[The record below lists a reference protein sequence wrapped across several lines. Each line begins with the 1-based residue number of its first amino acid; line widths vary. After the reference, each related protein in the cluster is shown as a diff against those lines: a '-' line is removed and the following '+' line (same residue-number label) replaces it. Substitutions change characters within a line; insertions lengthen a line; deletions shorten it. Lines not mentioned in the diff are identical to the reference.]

1 MLLKK
6 EFTFD
11 AAHRL
16 ERYRGKCEALHG
28 HTYRL
33 AVTLKGHR
41 DDDDMVFDFT
51 ELKKVVTAKVLD
63 RLDHAYLNDVMDQP
77 TAENIA
83 LWIWDELDGEV
94 NRPNC
99 NLHTVQVWETATS
112 SVIVDREDSENR

>member
-16 ERYRGKCEALHG
+16 DRYRGKCEALHG

-33 AVTLKGHR
+33 AVTLNGRR

-51 ELKKVVTAKVLD
+51 ELKKLVRGKVLD
-63 RLDHAYLNDVMDQP
+63 RLDHSYLNDIIDQP

-83 LWIWDELDGEV
+83 LWIWDELDHEV
-94 NRPNC
+94 ERSNC
-99 NLHTVQVWETATS
+99 KLHTVQVWETATS
-112 SVIVDREDSENR
+112 SVIVDREDSINR

>member
-33 AVTLKGHR
+33 AVTLEGYR
-41 DDDDMVFDFT
+41 DNDDMVFDFT
-51 ELKKVVTAKVLD
+51 ELKKLVTAKVLD

-83 LWIWDELDGEV
+83 LWIWDELD
-94 NRPNC
+94 NQIDRQNC
-99 NLHTVQVWETATS
+99 KLHSVQVWETATS
-112 SVIVDREDSENR
+112 SVVVDREDAKNR